1 MDNPDIISEEKEKA
15 ILVSL
20 SQSGHDS
27 SEPEESL
34 SELSALADTAGAV
47 VVGTVSQK
55 RDRPDS
61 TFLIGKG
68 KVEELAGLI
77 EEMEADLVI
86 FDRELTPSQQRNLE
100 EHCACKVIDRTALI
114 LYIFALH
121 AHTREGKTQ
130 VELAQLKYLLT
141 RLTGKGTE
149 LSRMGSGIGTHRG
162 PGETKL
168 EVDRRRI
175 RKRIETLELDLDQLE
190 KVRQVKRKRRARQE
204 LFSFSLVG
212 YTNAGKSTLLNR
224 LTRAS
229 VLVEDKLFSTLDSTT
244 RRIYLGD
251 NTGAVITDTVGFI
264 NKLPHQ
270 LIEAFKSTLEEVV
283 ESSAILHVID
293 ASSPNIESKILSVQD
308 VLGEIGANDILRLD
322 ILNKIDLCDADTRRG
337 LQRKLPDAVPVSAR
351 SGEGLDGLRKELA
364 RLASG
369 GAMKRVAGAKR
380 AGTEG
385 GPS

>member
-1 MDNPDIISEEKEKA
+1 
-15 ILVSL
+15 
-20 SQSGHDS
+20 
-27 SEPEESL
+27 
-34 SELSALADTAGAV
+34 
-47 VVGTVSQK
+47 
-55 RDRPDS
+55 
-61 TFLIGKG
+61 
-68 KVEELAGLI
+68 VEELAALI
-77 EEMEADLVI
+77 EENQADLVI

-100 EHCACKVIDRTALI
+100 EHCSCKVIDRTALI

-175 RKRIETLELDLDQLE
+175 RKRIESLEQDLEQLE

-229 VLVEDKLFSTLDSTT
+229 VLVENKLFSTLDSTT
-244 RRIYLGD
+244 RRLYLGND
-251 NTGAVITDTVGFI
+251 IGAVVTDTVGFI

-283 ESSAILHVID
+283 ESAAVLHVID
-293 ASSPNIESKILSVQD
+293 ASSPNIDRKIVSVQD
-308 VLGEIGANDILRLD
+308 VLAEIGADDILRLD
-322 ILNKIDLCDADTRRG
+322 ILNKIDLCDAGTRRD
-337 LQRKLPDAVPVSAR
+337 LARKMPDAVQVSAR
-351 SGEGLDGLRKELA
+351 SGEGLEDLRKRLVQLA
-364 RLASG
+364 GGGSASRVG
-369 GAMKRVAGAKR
+369 GTRR
-380 AGTEG
+380 ARKEG
-385 GPS
+385 GLS